1 MFDKIKLKL
10 CLYLQW
16 VKWISQFDRVL
27 ALETNACV
35 YQVLTLRISIYYL
48 YHWQYL
54 PWKPQIDLSET
65 YMFAW
70 NVLESLIAKNRPNLS
85 RSVLLTHN
93 TKATLIL
100 IWVSKI
106 LEIEPYGA
114 YVKQAVGR
122 FILQTK
128 I

>member
-1 MFDKIKLKL
+1 
-10 CLYLQW
+10 
-16 VKWISQFDRVL
+16 
-27 ALETNACV
+27 
-35 YQVLTLRISIYYL
+35 
-48 YHWQYL
+48 
-54 PWKPQIDLSET
+54 
-65 YMFAW
+65 MFAW

-93 TKATLIL
+93 TEATLIL

-114 YVKQAVGR
+114 YVRQAVGR